1 MDFAAEADAYT
12 TRFPALSKLVLRQGA
27 VEFDP
32 DIPSAD
38 ITLLATSAALVV
50 RTDLD
55 PSLVSLLTYAV
66 VRNPKSG
73 FDKTGEP
80 ILFYKAGEFPNGN
93 DPEFELASEARSL
106 YQTGELPVL
115 LRSIAPL
122 NKQLN
127 LPFWPA
133 AFVNANAA
141 RSILLLIPLLSIIL
155 PLMRLLP
162 MIYNWSMRRRLLYWY
177 RELKTLEDTI
187 EDPPTPD
194 QLYQKRSDL
203 ERIDRAVSK
212 MRVPL
217 YISDQLYHLR
227 GHIDLVRRRLTP
239 QGLKIAAE

>member
-1 MDFAAEADAYT
+1 M
-12 TRFPALSKLVLRQGA
+12 
-27 VEFDP
+27 EFDP

-93 DPEFELASEARSL
+93 DPEFELASEARSYTKL
-106 YQTGELPVL
+106 VNCRSFCEAL
-115 LRSIAPL
+115 LLLTS
-122 NKQLN
+122 KLN

-133 AFVNANAA
+133 AFGNANAA

-177 RELKTLEDTI
+177 RELKT
-187 EDPPTPD
+187 
-194 QLYQKRSDL
+194 S
-203 ERIDRAVSK
+203 
-212 MRVPL
+212 
-217 YISDQLYHLR
+217 R
-227 GHIDLVRRRLTP
+227 GHHRRPPYARSAFP
-239 QGLKIAAE
+239 KAIRSREN